1 MIWLSQVLM
10 MMMKWQEMQ
19 GSCSTGPPSPRPPPS
34 PPTPGSSLF
43 FRNHW
48 INYSSPG
55 LHSLPVSPALPVG
68 FLTVLVNTCLQ
79 SWVLLP
85 SKINLSNVVNI
96 VYFLHEIYV
105 IRDSTHFI
113 LHQGKIKWIFH
124 LQTKIQQ
131 FWYSLLRLVKYIQ
144 QKNNISGK
152 RTGSCINWSLLLK
165 WMVWIETL

>member
-1 MIWLSQVLM
+1 MKMIWLSQVLM

-43 FRNHW
+43 FRNHQ
-48 INYSSPG
+48 INDSSTG

-96 VYFLHEIYV
+96 VYFLHKIYL
-105 IRDSTHFI
+105 IRDSTPFI

-131 FWYSLLRLVKYIQ
+131 F
-144 QKNNISGK
+144 
-152 RTGSCINWSLLLK
+152 
-165 WMVWIETL
+165 